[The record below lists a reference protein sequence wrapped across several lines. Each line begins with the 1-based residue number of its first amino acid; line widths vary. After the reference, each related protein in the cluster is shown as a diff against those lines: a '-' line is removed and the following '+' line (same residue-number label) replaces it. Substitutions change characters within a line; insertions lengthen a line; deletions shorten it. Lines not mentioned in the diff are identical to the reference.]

1 MDINAVY
8 KMNEDTGQKILTLA
22 KIVRPDTS
30 YNSGDVAPEAI
41 LLAGSPNYIHNGDFR
56 SSDGWY
62 ISPENSPK
70 IQFDLIENFVPE
82 TYSPTYKKAIKFT
95 ILQDISDG
103 EEISILENNKVF
115 SAVCYKVI
123 SNTAYFII
131 YRKSSSE
138 QITFKMKK
146 VTARGRSLNTK
157 LVTFNSGTFPIL
169 YNTYFLNYGSSA
181 IFPMI
186 GLKIV
191 GPITSGT
198 EFYVCSAGVYG
209 SNLSL
214 PDINMLNKEQDPSFL
229 E

>member
-1 MDINAVY
+1 MDSSAIY

-22 KIVRPDTS
+22 KIVRPDIS

-70 IQFDLIENFVPE
+70 IQFDLVENFVPE
-82 TYSPTYKKAIKFT
+82 THSPTYKKAIKFT

-123 SNTAYFII
+123 SSTAYFII
-131 YRKSSSE
+131 YSSGR
-138 QITFKMKK
+138 ITFKMKK
-146 VTARGRSLNTK
+146 VTTRGMSLNTK

-169 YNTYFLNYGSSA
+169 YNNYFLNYGSSG

-191 GPITSGT
+191 GPVTSGT

-209 SNLSL
+209 SSIAI
-214 PDINMLNKEQDPSFL
+214 PDINMLNKEW
-229 E
+229 EG

>member
-1 MDINAVY
+1 MDSSAIY
-8 KMNEDTGQKILTLA
+8 KMNEENGEKILTLA

-56 SSDGWY
+56 SSDGWH

-70 IQFDLIENFVPE
+70 IQFDLVENFVPE
-82 TYSPTYKKAIKFT
+82 VGSPTYKKAIKFT

-138 QITFKMKK
+138 RITFKMKR
-146 VTARGRSLNTK
+146 VTSRGMSLRTK

-169 YNTYFLNYGSSA
+169 YNNYFLNYGSSG

-186 GLKIV
+186 GLEIV
-191 GPITSGT
+191 GPVTSGT

-209 SNLSL
+209 SSIAI
-214 PDINMLNKEQDPSFL
+214 PDINMLNKEW
-229 E
+229 EG

>member
-1 MDINAVY
+1 MDSNAIY
-8 KMNEDTGQKILTLA
+8 KMNEDTGEKILTLA

-30 YNSGDVAPEAI
+30 YNSGDTAPEAI

-70 IQFDLIENFVPE
+70 IQFDLVENFVPE

-131 YRKSSSE
+131 YSSGK
-138 QITFKMKK
+138 ITFKMKK
-146 VTARGRSLNTK
+146 VTASGLNLGTK
-157 LVTFNSGTFPIL
+157 LVPFNSGTFPIL
-169 YNTYFLNYGSSA
+169 YNNYFLNYGASG

-198 EFYVCSAGVYG
+198 KFYVCSAGVYG
-209 SNLSL
+209 SNLIL
-214 PDINMLNKEQDPSFL
+214 PDINILNKEW
-229 E
+229 EG

>member
-8 KMNEDTGQKILTLA
+8 KMKEETGEKILTFA

-70 IQFDLIENFVPE
+70 IQFDLVENFVPE
-82 TYSPTYKKAIKFT
+82 VGSPTYKKAIKFT

-123 SNTAYFII
+123 SSTAYFII
-131 YRKSSSE
+131 YSSG
-138 QITFKMKK
+138 QITLKMKK
-146 VTARGRSLNTK
+146 VTTRGLSLNTK

-169 YNTYFLNYGSSA
+169 YNSYFLNYGSSG

-191 GPITSGT
+191 GPVTSGT

-209 SNLSL
+209 SSMAI
-214 PDINMLNKEQDPSFL
+214 PDINMLNKEW
-229 E
+229 EG